1 MRGLPLCSVCERLR
15 HSSCH
20 GVKDT
25 QAWQKGLL
33 PLPHLLLLIFMV
45 MLLLCLLLNWLLWD
59 VAAASAA
66 CWSTCSVQHCI

>member
-1 MRGLPLCSVCERLR
+1 
-15 HSSCH
+15 
-20 GVKDT
+20 VKDT